1 MTKLRQRMLE
11 DLQLRGMSIETQRAY
26 VLAVKLLAEYYN
38 RSPDQITEAELRAYF
53 LYLRNEKGVSNS
65 TFTVYLCG
73 IKFFYEYTLEQSWP
87 ILKLARGGRER
98 KLPVVLS
105 KAEVKRIIGCV
116 RRQRHRVCLSTIYA
130 CGLRLSE
137 GISLRVDDIDSER
150 MMLSVRQ
157 GKGSKDR
164 YVPLPERTL
173 SMLREYWCTHKH
185 PVWLF
190 PIAYRR
196 GPVLPTAKRCMAPRG
211 ISKAFK
217 IVLQESG
224 VKKPATIHTLRHSYA
239 THLLEAG
246 VPLRVIQV
254 YLGHASIE
262 TTAIYLHLT
271 KKVADPAIEAING
284 MVVQLP

>member
-1 MTKLRQRMLE
+1 MTKLRQKMLE
-11 DLQLRGMSIETQRAY
+11 DLQLRGMSTETQKAY
-26 VLAVKLLAEYYN
+26 VGAVKLLAKYYN
-38 RSPDQITEAELRAYF
+38 RSPDQITEAELRAYL
-53 LYLRNEKGVSNS
+53 LYLRNEKQVSNS

-73 IKFFYEYTLEQSWP
+73 IKFLYEHTLKRAWPTLE
-87 ILKLARGGRER
+87 LARGGRER

-105 KAEVKRIIGCV
+105 KAEVKRILECV

-137 GISLRVDDIDSER
+137 GISLRVRDIDSER
-150 MMLSVRQ
+150 MMLSVHQ
-157 GKGSKDR
+157 GKGRKDR
-164 YVPLPERTL
+164 SVPLPEHTL

-185 PVWLF
+185 PVWMF

-217 IVLQESG
+217 LALQESE

-284 MVVQLP
+284 MVAQLP

>member
-1 MTKLRQRMLE
+1 MTKLRQKMLE
-11 DLQLRGMSIETQRAY
+11 DMQLRGMSAETQRAY
-26 VLAVKLLAEYYN
+26 VLGVKLLAKHYN
-38 RSPDQITEAELRAYF
+38 RSPDQITEAELRAYL
-53 LYLRNEKGVSNS
+53 LYLRNEKQVSNS

-73 IKFFYEYTLEQSWP
+73 IKFFYEHTLKRAWPTLE
-87 ILKLARGGRER
+87 LARGGRER

-105 KAEVKRIIGCV
+105 KAEVKRILGCV

-137 GISLRVDDIDSER
+137 GISLRVQDIDSER
-150 MMLSVRQ
+150 MMLSVHQ
-157 GKGSKDR
+157 GKGRKDR
-164 YVPLPERTL
+164 AVPLPERTL
-173 SMLREYWCTHKH
+173 SMLREYWCTHQH

-190 PIAYRR
+190 PISYKT

-211 ISKAFK
+211 ISKAFRMAR
-217 IVLQESG
+217 QESG
-224 VKKPATIHTLRHSYA
+224 IKKPATIHTLRHSYA

-271 KKVADPAIEAING
+271 RKVEDPAIEAING

>member
-11 DLQLRGMSIETQRAY
+11 DLQLRGMSEETQRAY
-26 VLAVKLLAEYYN
+26 VLAVKLLAKHYN
-38 RSPDQITEAELRAYF
+38 RSPDQITEAELRAYL
-53 LYLRNEKGVSNS
+53 LYLRNEKQVSNS

-73 IKFFYEYTLEQSWP
+73 IKFFYEHTLKRAWPTLE
-87 ILKLARGGRER
+87 LARGGRER

-105 KAEVKRIIGCV
+105 KAEVKQILECV

-137 GISLRVDDIDSER
+137 GISLRVQDIDSER
-150 MMLSVRQ
+150 MTLSVRQ
-157 GKGSKDR
+157 GKGRKDR
-164 YVPLPERTL
+164 SVPLPEGAL
-173 SMLREYWCTHKH
+173 SMLREYWCTHQH

-190 PIAYRR
+190 PIAYQR

-211 ISKAFK
+211 ISKAFQK
-217 IVLQESG
+217 ARQESG
-224 VKKPATIHTLRHSYA
+224 IKKAATIHTLRHSYA

-271 KKVADPAIEAING
+271 KKVEDPVIEVING